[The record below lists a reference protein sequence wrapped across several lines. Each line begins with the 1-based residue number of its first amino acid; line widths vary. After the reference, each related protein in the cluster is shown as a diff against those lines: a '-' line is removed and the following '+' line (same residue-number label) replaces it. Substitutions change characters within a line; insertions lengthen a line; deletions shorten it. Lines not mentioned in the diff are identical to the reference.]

1 MLARRPLILLALLL
15 PCFSKAQLNGGYTI
29 DAGGGGDYTS
39 FTAAIADLTTLGIT
53 GPVVFSVANG
63 TYTEQIVLGNV
74 PGNSNV
80 NTITFRGASLDSSL
94 VSLTSATGTTVP
106 TVRMSGAD
114 RVSFEHI
121 TISRTGSTTLPGSCV
136 DWETAVADAS
146 TSSQYIFFRHCRFT
160 NVSTNGNAML
170 VRGLAENNERNVVF
184 DRCRFE
190 GGFTGVQWSMDYSQ
204 LTLEV
209 RNSVFTGQRSR
220 CIQLM
225 NAGTGDP
232 EVYIEDNDITGPLLN
247 TAIAVD
253 VAHNSNLLQ
262 ICRNRVVANA
272 PGGAGMSIVCNGS
285 DPVWTVVRNNMIIG
299 AATTKGM
306 VVTGTAN
313 GLGIINNSISVAF
326 GRGLELTATGTGNLL
341 LGNAVRATT
350 YPLYHTGGMSFDQAD
365 HNVLHA
371 SGASWVLWGGAAYTE
386 LGALQC
392 ATGEHLHSVQADPL
406 FISNTG
412 DLHLQAG
419 SPCLGQ
425 GATAIGLWQDLDG
438 EVRSLPVATP
448 PDIGADEVDG
458 ICTGLAGTYLIGSS
472 GAADHATF
480 NDALN
485 ALKGCGISGP
495 VIFEVE
501 DGTYTERL
509 TIGPIKGASST
520 NTVTFRG
527 QSLDSTTVTLNTA
540 SLTSTFSA
548 PNHLIRCDGCSHI
561 RFEHMTLSRSAA
573 FNYSRVVEL
582 DPGCFPITDLRL
594 SHCRVMNG
602 NALTTNA
609 SLIYRSGAPFTES
622 ASYTL
627 ERCALIGGFCALES
641 VPIGQ
646 GSMDTVSVLRCERPS
661 GANGFRLGNNSGPI
675 TIEGNSIVMGT
686 TRGIELTSIRGAVRV
701 MANTITGGTG
711 STSLGMNLANLDP
724 PPPARVLMAN
734 NAIVVNGVGIAV
746 GGINTRIDLVHN
758 SVHSWGTNS
767 PAFRSFAIA
776 PPTDFNILNNV
787 FSAADDVALTFNTTG
802 IIASNNCF
810 HRSSAGPV
818 VTWNGT
824 SYTTVTALQAGSGT
838 HAASVFADPHF
849 YNPLADLHSYG
860 MELDAAAT
868 PLPSIVTDID
878 GEPRDLTTPDIGCD
892 EFVPQLWAET
902 FNTCGAT
909 DPITS
914 NGSGTD
920 QWIYK
925 DRKVVARFND
935 NGQAL
940 GTVDMNVYLHNGP
953 VRQSLLGQH
962 YLDRNWQLITQNPIA
977 AGAIVRLFHS
987 GDEFSALAT
996 ADPTV
1001 AVVADAGVA
1010 QYTGAGENCDL
1021 ADNALTGAGWIS
1033 HFPASPGAEPRMDG
1047 SAGVYG
1053 HTAVLPI
1060 SGELFISGQATPLP
1074 VELLS
1079 FKAERITPNAV
1090 RLSWVTATELNNA
1103 GFELW
1108 RMREGENAFE
1118 EVGWLVGAG
1127 TVQQVMNYMHRDEND
1142 SRGTSY
1148 YKLKQVDMDGSY
1160 HWGPIV
1166 AVEGWVSSGRLTIS
1180 PNPATD
1186 RISLTGLPEGITSLA
1201 LQDATGREVMR
1212 WLPGAEVEG
1221 LAGLQRGL
1229 YVLVACDA
1237 TGPLQVERLVLQ

>member
-15 PCFSKAQLNGGYTI
+15 PCFSQAQLNGGYTI

-39 FTAAIADLTTLGIT
+39 FTAAIGDLTTLGIT

-74 PGNSNV
+74 PGNSSV

-136 DWETAVADAS
+136 DWETAVADPS

-299 AATTKGM
+299 SATTKGM
-306 VVTGTAN
+306 VITGNTN
-313 GLGIINNSISVAF
+313 GLGIINNSISTVA
-326 GRGLELTATGTGNLL
+326 RALELVAVGSGNLL
-341 LGNAVRATT
+341 VGNALLAAS
-350 YPLYHTGGMSFDQAD
+350 YPLYHTGGMTFTQAD
-365 HNVLHA
+365 HNVMHTT
-371 SGASWVLWGGAAYTE
+371 GALWVYWGGASYADIGT
-386 LGALQC
+386 LRC
-392 ATGEHLHSVQADPL
+392 ATGAHLHSVQADPR
-406 FISNTG
+406 FISNTS
-412 DLHLQAG
+412 DLHVQAD

-425 GATAIGLWQDLDG
+425 GATSLGLWQDFDG
-438 EVRSLPVATP
+438 DVRSLPATSD
-448 PDIGADEVDG
+448 PDIGADEVNG
-458 ICTGLAGTYLIGSS
+458 ICAGLAGTYIIGSS

-485 ALKGCGISGP
+485 AMKGCGISGP

-509 TIGPIKGASST
+509 TIGPIKGTSSV

-527 QSLDSTTVTLNTA
+527 QSLDSTLVTLSTA
-540 SLTSTFSA
+540 SLTSTIA
-548 PNHLIRCDGCSHI
+548 GPNHLIRCEGCSRI
-561 RFEHMTLSRSAA
+561 RFEHMTLSRTGTSTYA
-573 FNYSRVVEL
+573 RVVDL
-582 DPGCFPITDLRL
+582 DPSCTPITDLRFG
-594 SHCRVMNG
+594 HCRLTSGSSVSS
-602 NALTTNA
+602 NAT
-609 SLIYRSGAPFTES
+609 LIYRNVGPITGP
-622 ASYTL
+622 ASYSL
-627 ERCALIGGFCALES
+627 EQCALVGGYYAMES
-641 VPIGQ
+641 NPLGT
-646 GSMDTVSVLRCERPS
+646 GATDTVSVLQCDRLS
-661 GANGFRLGNNSGPI
+661 GANGFRFSNLFGPV
-675 TIEGNSIVMGT
+675 TIEGNTLVVSGI
-686 TRGIELTSIRGAVRV
+686 RGIDLAFLHGPVRVIGNRISGGTASTSIGALIAS
-701 MANTITGGTG
+701 M
-711 STSLGMNLANLDP
+711 DP
-724 PPPARVLMAN
+724 APPARVLFAN
-734 NAIVVNGVGIAV
+734 NAITVYGQAV
-746 GGINTRIDLVHN
+746 MLTGINTRLDFMHN
-758 SVHSWGTNS
+758 SIRNTF
-767 PAFRSFAIA
+767 PAIPGLRWFVIA
-776 PPTDFNILNNV
+776 PPVDVNLMNNA
-787 FSAADDVALTFNTTG
+787 FSAVDDVALWFNSTG
-802 IIASNNCF
+802 INVSNNCF

-849 YNPLADLHSYG
+849 YDPLADLHSYG
-860 MELDAAAT
+860 MEIDAAAT
-868 PLPSIVTDID
+868 PLPGIVTDID
-878 GEPRDLTTPDIGCD
+878 GEPRDPTTPDIGCD
-892 EFVPQLWAET
+892 EFVPQLWAEA

-914 NGSGTD
+914 TGSGTD

-935 NGQAL
+935 NGQNL
-940 GTVDMNVYLHNGP
+940 GTVNMNVYLHNGP
-953 VRQSLLGQH
+953 VRQSLFGQH

-987 GDEFSALAT
+987 GDEFSAYAT
-996 ADPTV
+996 ADPLV
-1001 AVVADAGVA
+1001 SAYADAGVA
-1010 QYTGAGENCDL
+1010 HYAGVAEDCNL
-1021 ADNALTGAGWIS
+1021 ANNGGSNLWATY
-1033 HFPASPGAEPRMDG
+1033 FPASSAMEPRIQSTG
-1047 SAGVYG
+1047 GTHGY
-1053 HTAVLPI
+1053 TAVV
-1060 SGELFISGQATPLP
+1060 SDDGELYITNMGLPLP
-1074 VELLS
+1074 VELLAFGADRVDARHVRVVWTTGS
-1079 FKAERITPNAV
+1079 ERI
-1090 RLSWVTATELNNA
+1090 NA
-1103 GFELW
+1103 GFEVW
-1108 RMREGENAFE
+1108 RRMEGESEFTA
-1118 EVGWLVGAG
+1118 VGWVEGAG
-1127 TVQQVMNYMHRDEND
+1127 NSATPLDYAWVDVNP
-1142 SRGTSY
+1142 SASVSY
-1148 YKLKQVDMDGSY
+1148 YRLRQLDTDGGAVLSEQ
-1160 HWGPIV
+1160 V
-1166 AVEGWVSSGRLTIS
+1166 AVEGARTMRLSGF
-1180 PNPATD
+1180 PNPAHD
-1186 RISLTGLPEGITSLA
+1186 QLTLSGITEDVVRLDLLDASGRHVRSWPASVRVNGLGDLPRGVYA
-1201 LQDATGREVMR
+1201 L
-1212 WLPGAEVEG
+1212 
-1221 LAGLQRGL
+1221 
-1229 YVLVACDA
+1229 VLSF
-1237 TGPLQVERLVLQ
+1237 GNGSSKFMRLVLE